1 MGLCED
7 ILSKMPP
14 QYDVEAVQA
23 AYPTTYEESMN
34 TVLTQECIR
43 YNTLLGVM
51 DRSLRESVKALK
63 GLVVM
68 SPELEGVAFA
78 MYDNQVRG
86 GVRGTV
92 DGLKVHWVEG
102 SVGEMVGVI
111 KGLVVMS
118 PELRGVT
125 SSQRWSDT
133 ATAVGA

>member
-51 DRSLRESVKALK
+51 DRSLKESVKALK

-86 GVRGTV
+86 GMRETV
-92 DGLKVHWVEG
+92 KVTLGGRFWA
-102 SVGEMVGVI
+102 
-111 KGLVVMS
+111 K
-118 PELRGVT
+118 RA
-125 SSQRWSDT
+125 QRAAAYWT
-133 ATAVGA
+133 GRA